1 MLWKYCFREISSW
14 QRCAYTKETRVI
26 KWVFLLWKG
35 VMVHGP
41 NYPQPPKFDSCHY
54 VQWFI
59 NLLLMRVGIHGKK
72 ILKQRSQLNNYF
84 KPPCGTQDNHKTE
97 EFLQFLGYLYAILRN
112 EAINQ
117 KMHQLHTILF
127 SAQQVFKRSSHS
139 AHIINRKVIYTIP
152 FKVMTKYSHSHF
164 QVQWR
169 PENQLSVISLS
180 LSAGARGS
188 ST

>member
-1 MLWKYCFREISSW
+1 
-14 QRCAYTKETRVI
+14 
-26 KWVFLLWKG
+26 
-35 VMVHGP
+35 MVKKFW
-41 NYPQPPKFDSCHY
+41 NSAPK
-54 VQWFI
+54 
-59 NLLLMRVGIHGKK
+59 K
-72 ILKQRSQLNNYF
+72 LNNYF

-188 ST
+188 STWPLSITRASSSLSFQNICFHS